1 MAAEQKAAKTEPKE
15 PESPAEDHLQ
25 QQDGEDFWLPENPDV
40 PPGFTIF
47 YYCWCPYG
55 QDCSKKGKQLGAAH
69 SEHRARQMV
78 FDHLK
83 GSPYHAFSAAEATQ
97 AADCARCEAWA
108 VPEDEN
114 SEEQPFFL
122 GRCPDRV
129 TSAPAEAAMGAGK
142 GKGLGKFSAAQKAR
156 PFSGGAG
163 PKRRALEGPSH
174 PSSIL
179 AHAEAAASS
188 AAVPVDLKAQI
199 QAQTRGAYVFV
210 KAR

>member
-1 MAAEQKAAKTEPKE
+1 MAAEQKAAKMEENE
-15 PESPAEDHLQ
+15 PEEPSAADYLQ
-25 QQDGEDFWLPENPDV
+25 HDGDEFCLPENPEV
-40 PPGFTIF
+40 PPGFTIL

-78 FDHLK
+78 FDHVK
-83 GSPYHAFSAAEATQ
+83 GSPYHAFPPAEATL
-97 AADCARCEAWA
+97 AADGARCEAWA
-108 VPEDEN
+108 SPEDEN

-129 TSAPAEAAMGAGK
+129 SQAPAEGSMGAGK
-142 GKGLGKFSAAQKAR
+142 GKGLGKFTPAQKAR
-156 PFSGGAG
+156 PFSVGGG
-163 PKRRALEGPSH
+163 PKRRALEAPRA
-174 PSSIL
+174 PASIL

-188 AAVPVDLKAQI
+188 AVVPVDLRAQI